1 MHKLVVELEK
11 QYLATQQVSQIYGR
25 ASKYIQSK
33 NKAQE
38 KANSLME
45 KRGKDYERAFLH
57 LPFPHT
63 PWNIN

>member
-33 NKAQE
+33 NKAQK

-45 KRGKDYERAFLH
+45 KRGKDYERQGIFTFTISTY
-57 LPFPHT
+57 PMEY
-63 PWNIN
+63 